1 MKRFF
6 STYGTGAGRFRNGL
20 RKTTSL
26 TLSFL
31 MLSEVP
37 LVGVSP
43 LAVKEEDT
51 DSSDIEKKL
60 FKKHSKKKNVEY
72 FQ

>member
-1 MKRFF
+1 
-6 STYGTGAGRFRNGL
+6 
-20 RKTTSL
+20 
-26 TLSFL
+26 

-43 LAVKEEDT
+43 LAVKAEDT
-51 DSSDIEKKL
+51 DSSDIVKKL